1 MASFSTRITSL
12 SNSLLVMFYKTM
24 FWKLVNMSALI
35 MSGVRTEF
43 TRQIKPG
50 DKMLGKENW
59 GDEKV
64 RIISDEW

>member
-1 MASFSTRITSL
+1 
-12 SNSLLVMFYKTM
+12 M
-24 FWKLVNMSALI
+24 FWKLVNVSALI